1 MAAQK
6 QRVPGRGLTPAGAI
20 KAFDDLAQTIA
31 NPNPDRPLSNAIGSA
46 GRTYCNYISALP
58 GAASGLLGPGI
69 TLGALL
75 CEPYW
80 RKNNYSPPVFQNP
93 FTGGQC
99 AVQYQVNY
107 SATADVVNC
116 TSGLVTGT
124 RTRAFGPVGT
134 PRTGPVTAVYLE
146 PIAGGTC
153 GPPNYNL
160 VIEAAIPASG
170 GFLAFS
176 PSAGGGQ
183 QMVVTGLTVTVT
195 PVIPGTDICGDPTPI
210 VRPGPRPAPTPP
222 AFPPGQE
229 PGSDPDGQPF
239 FIVPPIE
246 SPWPGDNPFDV
257 PPLPDDDTPDP
268 GGQQPGE
275 PGPPEDTAGTT
286 PAEGE
291 APEGEELVG
300 VLVQVLST
308 PPNANRFQDVP
319 VNVWRGIG
327 YIRMGWPGRL
337 GADISAGIAQSP
349 QFYHAQQRGLTNWQV
364 QARNGFTLRV
374 TPYYRTPEP

>member
-6 QRVPGRGLTPAGAI
+6 QVVPGRGISVQGAI

-58 GAASGLLGPGI
+58 GPASGLLGPGI

-80 RKNNYSPPVFQNP
+80 EKNNYSSPVFKNP

-99 AVQYQVNY
+99 AVAYQVNF
-107 SATADVVNC
+107 SATADVISC
-116 TSGLVTGT
+116 TTGAVTGS

-134 PRTGPVTAVYLE
+134 PRTGPITAVYLE
-146 PIAGGTC
+146 PTIPTAC
-153 GPPNYNL
+153 GFGNYNL
-160 VIEAAIPASG
+160 IIEAGSPASAA
-170 GFLAFS
+170 FLAFS
-176 PSAGGGQ
+176 PSVTGTS

-195 PVIPGTDICGDPTPI
+195 PVIPGTDVCGNPTPV

-222 AFPPGQE
+222 AFPSGEE
-229 PGSDPDGQPF
+229 PGSESDGQPYF
-239 FIVPPIE
+239 FVPPIE

-257 PPLPDDDTPDP
+257 PALPESDTPDP
-268 GGQQPGE
+268 AGQQPGE
-275 PGPPEDTAGTT
+275 PGPPEDTSGTT

-291 APEGEELVG
+291 ADEGEELVG
-300 VLVQVLST
+300 ILVEVLST
-308 PPNANRFQDVP
+308 PLNANRFQDVP

-327 YIRMGWPGRL
+327 YLRMGYPGRL